1 MLIMSPDP
9 FAAWQIRDFRFY
21 IVGRLFFIIG
31 LRMSLTVVS
40 WWLYEVTHDPL
51 AIGLIGLSE
60 VIPAVGLALYAGHV
74 IDTTERAGLLRKT
87 MSVYAL
93 TFLLIFLVSTS
104 LVQKHFSQHS
114 WIFMVYLLMAV
125 TGGIRAFTG
134 SLYPAILA
142 QTVSADMLKN
152 AVTLNSG
159 VFLIAAIIGHS
170 MGGFL
175 IAVIGVQGALMVCFI
190 LVVLSYLIIRKIGPK
205 PVTKTNLAQ
214 SAWTSVQEGLRF
226 VFNTKELLAAMT
238 LDLFAVLFGGATAM
252 VPAFSKDILHVGPT
266 GFGWLTAAS
275 DIGSMLTIIGMT
287 LRPIKSRQG
296 IRLLYVVAGFG
307 ISIIVFALSK
317 NYILSFIALMMSGM
331 FDGVSTVVRGTI
343 SQIFTPHEIKGRV
356 LSVNSIFINSSNE
369 LGQFESGFAA
379 KLLGLVPSVVFGGSM
394 TLIVVLLTWWK
405 SPKLKKLEY

>member
-1 MLIMSPDP
+1 MSPDP